1 MAIEDIIQIKDTVS
15 KDGIIPL
22 DRNQDVMNAQNQVDF
37 LRTQKEMGLSEN
49 AVMAKLIQMFV
60 EEPTRFT
67 QEFGKE
73 SAEAIREFLGF
84 ETQGDME
91 KKGYVFDDN
100 SSEIIGQK
108 IDYEVANPEDSA
120 IGTITTEQ
128 SEKIRV
134 LTPEQIE
141 AMGLPQGNY
150 SQNMTTGEI
159 KLIDEQTDDV
169 MIDDIEITDDMIE
182 GDTPAE
188 RVKEFV
194 EKITGVFGKGDGLS
208 EEESKTRRLTLEE
221 IQDRGLPYTDGQIYI
236 LDIETGEI
244 TRKEPKG
251 IEKIILDVMD
261 WFKYGRTDPEN
272 RDYK

>member
-22 DRNQDVMNAQNQVDF
+22 DRNQDVLNAQNQVDF

-120 IGTITTEQ
+120 IGTLTTEQ

-150 SQNMTTGEI
+150 CQNMTTGEI
-159 KLIDEQTDDV
+159 KIIDEKTDDLV
-169 MIDDIEITDDMIE
+169 D
-182 GDTPAE
+182 
-188 RVKEFV
+188 
-194 EKITGVFGKGDGLS
+194 
-208 EEESKTRRLTLEE
+208 
-221 IQDRGLPYTDGQIYI
+221 YI
-236 LDIETGEI
+236 
-244 TRKEPKG
+244 
-251 IEKIILDVMD
+251 
-261 WFKYGRTDPEN
+261 
-272 RDYK
+272 

>member
-22 DRNQDVMNAQNQVDF
+22 DRNQDVLNAQNQVDF

-100 SSEIIGQK
+100 SSEIIGL
-108 IDYEVANPEDSA
+108 ANSNSNKVSSRQMRQTIILGLIVLLYVVLLDQINFTWRYHAPFYTFSLGSFELIS
-120 IGTITTEQ
+120 IPLIGGILYYFWRGTIF
-128 SEKIRV
+128 KC
-134 LTPEQIE
+134 LTVSAFMTFFLAIVFRDGFQIL
-141 AMGLPQGNY
+141 LPG
-150 SQNMTTGEI
+150 SG
-159 KLIDEQTDDV
+159 
-169 MIDDIEITDDMIE
+169 
-182 GDTPAE
+182 
-188 RVKEFV
+188 
-194 EKITGVFGKGDGLS
+194 
-208 EEESKTRRLTLEE
+208 
-221 IQDRGLPYTDGQIYI
+221 
-236 LDIETGEI
+236 
-244 TRKEPKG
+244 
-251 IEKIILDVMD
+251 
-261 WFKYGRTDPEN
+261 
-272 RDYK
+272 

>member
-120 IGTITTEQ
+120 IGTLTTEQ
-128 SEKIRV
+128 S
-134 LTPEQIE
+134 
-141 AMGLPQGNY
+141 
-150 SQNMTTGEI
+150 
-159 KLIDEQTDDV
+159 
-169 MIDDIEITDDMIE
+169 
-182 GDTPAE
+182 
-188 RVKEFV
+188 
-194 EKITGVFGKGDGLS
+194 
-208 EEESKTRRLTLEE
+208 
-221 IQDRGLPYTDGQIYI
+221 
-236 LDIETGEI
+236 
-244 TRKEPKG
+244 
-251 IEKIILDVMD
+251 
-261 WFKYGRTDPEN
+261 
-272 RDYK
+272 

>member
-1 MAIEDIIQIKDTVS
+1 
-15 KDGIIPL
+15 
-22 DRNQDVMNAQNQVDF
+22 
-37 LRTQKEMGLSEN
+37 
-49 AVMAKLIQMFV
+49 
-60 EEPTRFT
+60 
-67 QEFGKE
+67 
-73 SAEAIREFLGF
+73 
-84 ETQGDME
+84 ME

-159 KLIDEQTDDV
+159 KLIDEQTDDLV
-169 MIDDIEITDDMIE
+169 DDIEITDDMIE

-194 EKITGVFGKGDGLS
+194 EKNNRSIWQRRRTIRRRKQY
-208 EEESKTRRLTLEE
+208 KTINFRGNTRSRLALY
-221 IQDRGLPYTDGQIYI
+221 RWSNLYFRY
-236 LDIETGEI
+236 
-244 TRKEPKG
+244 
-251 IEKIILDVMD
+251 
-261 WFKYGRTDPEN
+261 
-272 RDYK
+272 